1 MTAVPGA
8 SDGQLMSRAVEAFRR
23 GDFRAAVARYSEVLA
38 QPNQPPELR
47 GTALLSRAMAHQ
59 LLGELSTAFSDV
71 IAALDTWKSA
81 PAAWLAGALTE
92 IAAALTPETPAI
104 AEDYWRAAS
113 ALATRSGDNRL
124 TAIVIGEQGRQLGLA
139 GNLDGARARFAEAE
153 ELARRAGDDRT
164 AATALVNMARVYVE
178 SGQRGEAA
186 RSVAEALALS
196 ASGSHVE
203 AAAAVLIDLAVLAL
217 NDGQMP
223 EAELYLE
230 QVVALGDAV
239 DSLLRERAMASLAG
253 VAKERRDLNRA
264 MRLGDELVGQLKAE
278 GDSTAVAELLHDL
291 GVTALAAARG
301 DVAEDKLLDSMIGA
315 RRHRLAAL
323 GASTSRALALVA
335 SRRGNHLRALGYA
348 EQAMVFSLDSLER
361 EACAITLAMVASEA
375 ERWQRFDISTAAHA
389 DAADIYRELGRAE
402 QAAAH
407 EAAGRAAREADDAG
421 AQRSRTLDDSVRMAR
436 DIVGPE

>member
-1 MTAVPGA
+1 
-8 SDGQLMSRAVEAFRR
+8 MSRAVEAFRR

-59 LLGELSTAFSDV
+59 LLGDLSTAFNDV

-139 GNLDGARARFAEAE
+139 GNLDGASARFAEAE
-153 ELARRAGDDRT
+153 QLARRAGDDQT
-164 AATALVNMARVYVE
+164 AATALVNMARVFVD

-203 AAAAVLIDLAVLAL
+203 AAAAVLIDIAVLAL

-239 DSLLRERAMASLAG
+239 DSLMRERAIASLAG

-264 MRLGDELVGQLKAE
+264 MQLGEELVGQLKAD
-278 GDSTAVAELLHDL
+278 GDSTAVAEVLHDL

-348 EQAMVFSLDSLER
+348 EQALVFAADTLER

-375 ERWQRFDISTAAHA
+375 ARWQRFDISAAAHT
-389 DAADIYRELGRAE
+389 DAADIYRELGNTA
-402 QAAAH
+402 QSAAH
-407 EAAGRAAREADDAG
+407 EAAARAAQEATDAE
-421 AQRSRTLDDSVRMAR
+421 AQRQRSLDESVRLAR

>member
-1 MTAVPGA
+1 
-8 SDGQLMSRAVEAFRR
+8 MSRAVEAFRR
-23 GDFRAAVARYSEVLA
+23 GDFRAAMARYDEVLA
-38 QPNQPPELR
+38 QPNQAPELR

-59 LLGELSTAFSDV
+59 LLGELSSAFSDV
-71 IAALDTWKSA
+71 IAALDTWKTA
-81 PAAWLAGALTE
+81 PAAWLAGALSE

-113 ALATRSGDNRL
+113 ALATRSGDSRL
-124 TAIVIGEQGRQLGLA
+124 AAIVIGEQGRQF
-139 GNLDGARARFAEAE
+139 ARARSAVAAAR
-153 ELARRAGDDRT
+153 ARRAGDDQT

-178 SGQRGEAA
+178 SGQRGDAA
-186 RSVAEALALS
+186 RSVAEALALT

-203 AAAAVLIDLAVLAL
+203 AAAAVLIDIAVLAL
-217 NDGQMP
+217 NDGHMP

-239 DSLLRERAMASLAG
+239 DPILRERAMASLAG
-253 VAKERRDLNRA
+253 AAKERRDLNRA
-264 MRLGDELVGQLKAE
+264 MRLGDELVVQLKAD
-278 GDSTAVAELLHDL
+278 GDSTAVAEVLHDL

-348 EQAMVFSLDSLER
+348 EQAVVFAMDSLER

-389 DAADIYRELGRAE
+389 AAADIYRELGHTE

-407 EAAGRAAREADDAG
+407 EAAARAGQEATDAD
-421 AQRSRTLDDSVRMAR
+421 AQRSRKLDDSVRMAR